1 MAVFTRPLCEVV
13 ESDFDLGLK
22 QYPIFDENYRDTLNN
37 KIVMH
42 YWFYEIGHET
52 ESMFR
57 FALNRKM
64 AEIMPYYNQLYQST
78 KLTFDPLSTV
88 KLSDDRTNTH
98 TSSGD
103 SSNNL
108 TRNVD
113 NTGTDTTVGNTT
125 DDLTR
130 NVDGTDNT
138 VSHVDENVVDAGT
151 NHESVANDKTTDT
164 TGHVVSDSTTAVK
177 SRAVS
182 SDTPQTRLAGNE
194 DYASAIADSVS
205 DTTGNS
211 VTDTTGNEVVDDK
224 TVTDG
229 TSSNSTDRTID
240 STVNDTTHITQTD
253 ENVGTSNETLTKEG
267 HVTQTDIATGTVGE
281 TVTGSNGRDLFGY
294 SETSPADLIMKYRDA
309 MLNIDMLVIKDLGS
323 LFMGLWDNGDSF
335 TERTS
340 SVYSNR
346 AFGVYPTY
354 F

>member
-1 MAVFTRPLCEVV
+1 MAVFTRRLCEVV
-13 ESDFDLGLK
+13 EADFDLGLE
-22 QYPIFDENYRDTLNN
+22 QYPIFDETYRDTLND
-37 KIVMH
+37 KIIKH

-78 KLTFDPLSTV
+78 KLSFDPLSTV

-130 NVDGTDNT
+130 NIDGTDST
-138 VSHVDENVVDAGT
+138 ISRVDENVTNDGT
-151 NHESVANDKTTDT
+151 NHESVSNDKTTDT
-164 TGHVVSDSTTAVK
+164 TAHNVSDTTTDVK

-182 SDTPQTRLAGNE
+182 SDTPQTRLAGDE

-205 DTTGNS
+205 DTTGHS
-211 VTDTTGNEVVDDK
+211 VSDSTGNETVDDN
-224 TVTDG
+224 TITDG
-229 TSSNSTDRTID
+229 TTHDSTDRSID
-240 STVNDTTHITQTD
+240 STVNDTTHVTQTD

-267 HVTQTDIATGTVGE
+267 HVTQTDIATGTIGE
-281 TVTGSNGRDLFGY
+281 TVNGSNSRELFGY
-294 SETSPADLIMKYRDA
+294 SEKSPAELIMKYRDA
-309 MLNIDMLVIKDLGS
+309 MLNIDMLVIKDLAS

-335 TERTS
+335 TERVN
-340 SVYSNR
+340 SVYSGR
-346 AFGVYPTY
+346 SFGIYPSY